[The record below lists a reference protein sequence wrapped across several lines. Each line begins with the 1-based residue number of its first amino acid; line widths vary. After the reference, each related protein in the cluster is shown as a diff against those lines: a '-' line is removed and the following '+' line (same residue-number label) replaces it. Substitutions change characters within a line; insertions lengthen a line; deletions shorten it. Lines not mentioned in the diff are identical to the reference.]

1 VPEFLS
7 PPAAGTVSLVNVALR
22 LVVALLLGAAIAWVY
37 GRARSEPPSS
47 FTATLVLL
55 SVLIAMVTLVIGDNV
70 ARAFSLVGA
79 LSIVRFRTVVRDTQ
93 DTAYVIF
100 AVAVGMAV
108 GASNLWVAVLGFVV
122 VSAGAFAL
130 KRETVSEERL
140 HERLPFRLEVRLD
153 LGLEANTLLRPS
165 LDAYFHAWRV
175 VGASTVKQGT
185 ATEVSYLGT
194 LRREDS
200 VHELVGALNTIQG
213 VRSVTVARASGGAG
227 LDGLDDRTPVS

>member
-1 VPEFLS
+1 VPEFLVPS
-7 PPAAGTVSLVNVALR
+7 VAVLPSLLDVGIR

-55 SVLIAMVTLVIGDNV
+55 SVLIALVTQVIGDNV

-108 GASNLWVAVLGFVV
+108 GASSLWVAVLGFVV

-130 KRETVSEERL
+130 KREPVSEERL

-153 LGLEANTLLRPS
+153 LGLDANALLRPS
-165 LDAYFHAWRV
+165 LDAYFVAWRV

-185 ATEVSYLGT
+185 ATEVAYLGT
-194 LRREDS
+194 LRQEDS
-200 VHELVGALNTIQG
+200 VHELVGAINSIDG
-213 VRSVTVARASGGAG
+213 VRSVTVARASGSAG
-227 LDGLDDRTPVS
+227 LESREDRAAGS